1 LTILPPPATLYAFV
15 EENVMGPPFSAAR
28 RLSFGPYE
36 ADLYSGELLK
46 NGNRV
51 RLQAQPFQLLVM
63 LLERPGELVTREQ
76 ICAKLWPADTYV
88 DFDRSLG
95 TALNKIREVLND
107 SAAEPRFV
115 ETLPRRGY
123 RFIAPVTPVDPD
135 PPSSLSPVSSL
146 PPPATEANAKPKL
159 HPIRLIGLSAAVLL
173 VTAALGGWLMMNR
186 REQSTSK
193 PASPSVIRSIAV
205 LPLLNLSGDPD
216 QQFFADGMTDEL
228 ITSLAQ
234 ISSLRVISRT
244 SAMPYLGT
252 HKSAPQI
259 ARELG
264 VDALV
269 EGSVVRSGSNV
280 RITAQLIQGASDRH
294 LWAQSYERQLSD
306 ILTVQGEVA
315 QEIAARVSLQLT
327 PNERAQL
334 SRSNPVN
341 PEVALLIF
349 KGSYLLAKMEPE
361 RAKDYFSQA
370 TQMDPNCAEA
380 WAGLAD
386 SLHTMAV
393 EGDFEAFAQA
403 KNAANKAL
411 EIDASQAQA
420 LMVLGVVSFLKD
432 WNPQASEAF
441 FRRSLAARPGFAMA
455 HALFATTLAHQGKF
469 AEAIEQINLASS
481 SDPVSVLAHS
491 QAWHVYFSARRYDEA
506 LRIILGTIELDPK
519 FAPAYWRLTTSW
531 EQKGEYHQA
540 IDTFLEGKR
549 VTSDPSHAGDD
560 SVQLKDAFAAGG
572 VTGYWQRKL
581 EALLKEQRP
590 QDRYGFTAIA
600 RCYMRLGKPEQA
612 LKTLE
617 LGYQRHDPYLIF
629 WLPIYEE
636 FDPLRAEPRFQ
647 RMLHGL
653 GME

>member
-1 LTILPPPATLYAFV
+1 MRALL
-15 EENVMGPPFSAAR
+15 SAPR

-46 NGNRV
+46 YGNKV

-115 ETLPRRGY
+115 ETLHRRGY

-135 PPSSLSPVSSL
+135 PAPAPSL
-146 PPPATEANAKPKL
+146 PPVSTLPPAATEANAKPKL
-159 HPIRLIGLSAAVLL
+159 HTIRLIGLSAAVLL
-173 VTAALGGWLMMNR
+173 VIAALGGWIMLDR

-244 SAMPYLGT
+244 SAMAYLGT

-306 ILTVQGEVA
+306 ILTVQGAVA

-370 TQMDPNCAEA
+370 TQMDPNSAEA

-393 EGDFEAFAQA
+393 EGDYEAFAQA
-403 KNAANKAL
+403 KTAANKAL
-411 EIDASQAQA
+411 EIDGSQAQA

-432 WNPQASEAF
+432 WNPEASEAF
-441 FRRSLAARPGFAMA
+441 FRRSLAARPGFATA
-455 HALFATTLAHQGKF
+455 HALFATTLVHHGKF
-469 AEAIEQINLASS
+469 AEAIEQINWASS

-506 LRIILGTIELDPK
+506 LRIILDTVELDPK
-519 FAPAYWRLTTSW
+519 FPPAYWRLATSW
-531 EQKGEYHQA
+531 EQKGEYHKA
-540 IDTFLEGKR
+540 IETFRESGRIGPEAAHEGQE
-549 VTSDPSHAGDD
+549 SAALG
-560 SVQLKDAFAAGG
+560 DAFAAGG
-572 VTGYWQRKL
+572 VPAYWQRKL
-581 EALLKEQRP
+581 ETLLKEQRP
-590 QDRYGFTAIA
+590 QERYGFSGIA

-617 LGYQRHDPYLIF
+617 LGYRRHDPYLIF

-647 RMLHGL
+647 KMLHGL